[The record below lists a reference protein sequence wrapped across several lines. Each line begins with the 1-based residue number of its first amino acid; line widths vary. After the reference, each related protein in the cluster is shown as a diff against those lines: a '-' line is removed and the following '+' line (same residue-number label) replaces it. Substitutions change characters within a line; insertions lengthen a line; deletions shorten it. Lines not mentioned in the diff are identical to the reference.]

1 MSIVNIASI
10 ISSNSILRNPNQAAV
25 LLILGI
31 LLIALLSSNLGEDNW
46 SFVEDE

>member
-10 ISSNSILRNPNQAAV
+10 VSSNSILSNLSQTSV
-25 LLILGI
+25 VLILGI

-46 SFVEDE
+46 NFVEDE